1 MKKNKKIS
9 IVCPFYNEEKILN
22 KAIINLVKNIR
33 KLKHDHEIILVNDG
47 STDKSLKIAK
57 ETSSGFKNIKIFT
70 YPENQGRGFAL
81 KHGIDN
87 SAGDI
92 IITTEIDL
100 SWGDDI
106 VHNFINAFEK
116 EPTADIIIASPHLS
130 GGRYI
135 NVPFKRVFLSKVG
148 NFLLRTGQGYDITMY
163 TGMTRAYKAQKIK
176 SLFLDEKGKEFHLE
190 VISKAK
196 FFNYKIIEIPSQLEW
211 KDHKLITNKNPSNK
225 RKSSTNLSKVIKS
238 HSIYA
243 FVSAPFRYILP
254 ISLFFLSISLFFMI
268 YAIYNF
274 INSIPSVFL
283 LLISMVAMCMFLI
296 TFSISMIS
304 FQNSNL
310 MTELWKIRKILKK

>member
-1 MKKNKKIS
+1 MIS
-9 IVCPFYNEEKILN
+9 IQKVSIICPFYNEEKILN
-22 KAIINLVKNIR
+22 NAIINLEKNLGT
-33 KLKHDHEIILVNDG
+33 LKHDHEIILVNDG
-47 STDKSLKIAK
+47 STDKSLKIANK
-57 ETSSGFKNIKIFT
+57 ISSGFKNIKILT

-81 KHGIDN
+81 KYGIDN
-87 SAGDI
+87 SVGDI

-100 SWGDDI
+100 SWGDNI
-106 VHNFINAFEK
+106 VHNFIDAFEK
-116 EPTADIIIASPHLS
+116 EPSADIVIASPHLP

-135 NVPFKRVFLSKVG
+135 NVPFKRVLLSKVG

-163 TGMTRAYKAQKIK
+163 TGMTRAYKAKKIK

-190 VISKAK
+190 VVIKAK

-211 KDHKLITNKNPSNK
+211 KDHKLTTNENVSVK

-283 LLISMVAMCMFLI
+283 LLISMVSMCMFLI